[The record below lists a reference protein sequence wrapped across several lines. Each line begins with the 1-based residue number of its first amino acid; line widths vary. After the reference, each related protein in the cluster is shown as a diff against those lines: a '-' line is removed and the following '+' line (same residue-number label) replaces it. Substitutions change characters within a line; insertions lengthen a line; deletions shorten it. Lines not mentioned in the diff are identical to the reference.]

1 MYAYQDQYGWTVAA
15 YTGAPSHIAMRAWNS
30 PRTFATRAEAE
41 AWIAGVV

>member
-1 MYAYQDQYGWTVAA
+1 MYAYQDRYGWTVAA
-15 YTGAPSHIAMRAWNS
+15 NSYAPRRIRMAAWNA